1 MQVERRKSSRWLLL
15 VGVAAILVAMT
26 LAGILISPPTRG
38 QVPEPIPTIPPDE
51 VAKGVTIFQTINLAP
66 LDQLVSFD
74 DVAIEV
80 VEPLSRETIQ
90 TISPDERPEFNIPVD
105 QPYQGE
111 WPVTPVRVRVIET
124 LKGDLPT
131 IIVVWEKRGTLAN
144 IEVDSSDPFLS
155 PSERGLL
162 LMSVD
167 TGRIQPLIFA
177 PIVEGGYMPRLEMT
191 LDEFRALLEQ
201 KPQIRGTR

>member
-1 MQVERRKSSRWLLL
+1 MQIERRKSSRWFLL
-15 VGVAAILVAMT
+15 VGVAT
-26 LAGILISPPTRG
+26 ILIAVTVTRFLILPSTRG
-38 QVPEPIPTIPPDE
+38 QAPEPIPAIPPDE
-51 VAKGVTIFQTINLAP
+51 LAKGVSIFQTIDLAP
-66 LDQLVSFD
+66 LDQLVTSD
-74 DVAIEV
+74 DVAIAV
-80 VEPLSRETIQ
+80 IEPLSRETIQ
-90 TISPDERPEFNIPVD
+90 IISPDERPEFNIPVD

-131 IIVVWEKRGTLAN
+131 IILVWEKRGTLAN

-155 PSERGLL
+155 PGERGLL

-177 PIVEGGYMPRLEMT
+177 PVIEGGYMPRLEMT

-201 KPQIRGTR
+201 KP

>member
-1 MQVERRKSSRWLLL
+1 MQIERRKSSRWFLP
-15 VGVAAILVAMT
+15 VGGATILVAMT
-26 LAGILISPPTRG
+26 LAAFLILPSTLG
-38 QVPEPIPTIPPDE
+38 QAPEPIPTIPSDE
-51 VAKGVTIFQTINLAP
+51 LAKGVSIFRTINLAP

-74 DVAIEV
+74 DVAIAV

-90 TISPDERPEFNIPVD
+90 TISPDERPEFGISVD
-105 QPYQGE
+105 ELYQGE

-124 LKGDLPT
+124 LKGDRPT
-131 IIVVWEKRGTLAN
+131 IILVWENRGTLGD

-155 PSERGLL
+155 PGERGLL
-162 LMSVD
+162 LMFVH

-177 PIVEGGYMPRLEMT
+177 PIIEGGYMPRLEMT

-201 KPQIRGTR
+201 KP

>member
-1 MQVERRKSSRWLLL
+1 MQIERRKSSRWFLL
-15 VGVAAILVAMT
+15 VGVAT
-26 LAGILISPPTRG
+26 ILIAVTVTRFLILPSTRG
-38 QVPEPIPTIPPDE
+38 QASEPIPTIPPDE
-51 VAKGVTIFQTINLAP
+51 LAKGVSIFQTIDLAP
-66 LDQLVSFD
+66 LDQLVTSD
-74 DVAIEV
+74 DVAIAV

-90 TISPDERPEFNIPVD
+90 IISPDERPEFNIPVD

-131 IIVVWEKRGTLAN
+131 IILVWEKRGTLAS
-144 IEVDSSDPFLS
+144 IEVDSNDPFLS
-155 PSERGLL
+155 AGERGLL

-201 KPQIRGTR
+201 KP